1 MAIQDRNLSVGTK
14 LYARYKGATHTA
26 EVVDKEGKPGYRL
39 ADGRE
44 FKSPSAA
51 GTAITGLAC
60 NGWAFWSVGDGAENT
75 GPVTSTKARPP
86 AKSTITPAPKPQAK
100 RRGRK
105 GQTADPPASDGS
117 ETADEPPAGD
127 DQGSDEARDDA
138 PTATPP
144 DDQPVRCAECGE
156 TFPGVEAATEHYYA
170 THGKPDEEGAPTA

>member
-14 LYARYKGATHTA
+14 LYARYKGQTYTA
-26 EVVDKEGKPGYRL
+26 EVIEKEGKPGYRL

-75 GPVTSTKARPP
+75 RPVTSTKTRPP
-86 AKSTITPAPKPQAK
+86 ARSTSTITPAPKPGSK

-105 GQTADPPASDGS
+105 GQATEPPTSDGS
-117 ETADEPPAGD
+117 ETADEPPVAHNQVG
-127 DQGSDEARDDA
+127 DEARDDA
-138 PTATPP
+138 PTATQP
-144 DDQPVRCAECGE
+144 DDQP
-156 TFPGVEAATEHYYA
+156 
-170 THGKPDEEGAPTA
+170 